1 MRKCLFAAVAIVL
14 AVVVTACGGGG
25 GSGPSGAAHSGEAAS
40 SKQYAELRWGTEPF
54 PGPINLDNNQWGQ
67 VFQISAL
74 ALQSLVELEA
84 NGGVKPSLLTSS
96 IEHPN
101 PTTYV
106 YHLRSGMR
114 FSDGKP
120 VTVEDILFSLRRN
133 IIGKESQTKTYW
145 ADVASV
151 DGQGNSA
158 VVIKLKRPNPFW
170 ESILAFSGQIIEKA
184 QAERVGEKALGTAGN
199 LPIGTGPWKFDS
211 YKPEVSV
218 QLSSNPYWRGQSQ
231 PAERITISLFKEE
244 SQIALA
250 LRSGAIDG
258 TFMILS
264 VKPFENIAG
273 TRLIT
278 APGGNEIYLGM
289 NTTTPPFNDVHVR
302 RAIAYATDVK
312 GMVETLFP
320 GTGSEDVT
328 MAPRYVFSGLGSA
341 SQVNSMISSLP
352 HYEYDLAAARRELAK
367 SAYPHGFTTKVQAVA
382 GEESPIIAAQILSHD
397 LGKIGIK
404 ANVDEVPLDAYS
416 SLYGNKVTIWPNE
429 FGAVYP
435 DPESLMSCLLS
446 PSQIGTASAGCN
458 FANYNSQKVNKLEA
472 QEGETL
478 NQSKRLQLIKELL
491 QTVAE
496 EVPYKPLYTH
506 DAYVQLSDKYVF
518 PGFSWWTYLSRPWAL
533 DVKLAK

>member
-1 MRKCLFAAVAIVL
+1 MRKCLCASAMLALIVVL
-14 AVVVTACGGGG
+14 GGCGGSKGNVSNAASG
-25 GSGPSGAAHSGEAAS
+25 GSGSARS
-40 SKQYAELRWGTEPF
+40 YAELRWGTEPF
-54 PGPINLDNNQWGQ
+54 PGPINYVNNQWGQ
-67 VFQISAL
+67 VAQISAL

-101 PTTYV
+101 GTTYV

-120 VTVEDILFSLRRN
+120 VTVEDVLFSLRRN
-133 IIGKESQTKTYW
+133 IIGKESMTKTYW

-151 DGQGNSA
+151 DGQGNST
-158 VVIKLKRPNPFW
+158 VVIKLKHPSPIW
-170 ESILAFSGQIIEKA
+170 ESILAFSGQIVEKA
-184 QAERVGEKALGTAGN
+184 QAEQVGEKALGTAGH

-218 QLSSNPYWRGQSQ
+218 QLSRNPYWTGPKQ

-264 VKPFENIAG
+264 VKPFESIAG

-278 APGGNEIYLGM
+278 APGGDEIYLGM

-312 GMVETLFP
+312 GMVNTLFP

-328 MAPRYVFSGLGSA
+328 MAPANVFSDLGSA
-341 SQVNSMISSLP
+341 SQVNSMISSLT
-352 HYEYDLAAARRELAK
+352 HYEYNLAAARKELAK

-397 LGKIGIK
+397 LGKIGIN
-404 ANVDEVPLDAYS
+404 ASVDEVQLDAYS

-429 FGAVYP
+429 FGALYP

-446 PSQIGTASAGCN
+446 PSQIGTVAAGCN
-458 FANYNSQKVNKLEA
+458 FANYNSPKVNKLEA
-472 QEGETL
+472 QESETS
-478 NQSKRLQLIKELL
+478 NQPKRLQLIKELL

-506 DAYVQLSDKYVF
+506 DAYADLSDKYVF
-518 PGFSWWTYLSRPWAL
+518 PEFSWWTYLARPWAL